1 MTPDDQLSSSAASGR
16 ALPLIALALAVAAAV
31 MVGIGGP
38 GYRMGW
44 WHFRTAFRVLMKYG
58 AYLAIAALVVSI
70 VAAVLAARR
79 PGHAGLALAL
89 VAALLAAVTFF
100 IPWNWRRGAQG
111 VPPIHD
117 ITTDFANPPALVH
130 SRALRDSLQIN
141 PWQYGG
147 DSIAAQQ
154 REAYPDVQP
163 VLLAMPLDSA
173 YAAAYRTATQMGWT
187 IEDASSAERRIEATD
202 RTAWF
207 GFTDDV
213 SIRVSPGA
221 GISRVDVRSVSRVG
235 GSDVGANA
243 QRIRKYMARLKTNY
257 PDAVAEGG

>member
-1 MTPDDQLSSSAASGR
+1 MTPDDQLSAGAASGR
-16 ALPLIALALAVAAAV
+16 ALPFVALALAVVAALL
-31 MVGIGGP
+31 VGMGGP
-38 GYRMGW
+38 GYRLGL

-58 AYLAIAALVVSI
+58 AYLAIAALVVAI

-79 PGHAGLALAL
+79 PGRPGLVIAL
-89 VAALLAAVTFF
+89 VAAVLAAVTFF

-130 SRALRDSLQIN
+130 SRELRDSLDLN
-141 PWQYGG
+141 DWQYGG

-173 YAAAYRTATQMGWT
+173 YAAAYRTATEMGWT
-187 IEDASSAERRIEATD
+187 IEDANRDERRIEASD
-202 RTAWF
+202 RTPWF
-207 GFTDDV
+207 GFVDDV

-243 QRIRKYMARLKTNY
+243 KRIRKYMAKLKENY
-257 PDAVAEGG
+257 REAVAEGG